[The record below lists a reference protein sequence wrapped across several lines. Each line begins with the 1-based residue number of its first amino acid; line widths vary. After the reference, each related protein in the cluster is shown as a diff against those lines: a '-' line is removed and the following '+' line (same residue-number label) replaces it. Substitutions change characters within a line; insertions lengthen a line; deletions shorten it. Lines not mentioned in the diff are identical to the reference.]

1 MKPAPKIRAVIWDL
15 GGVIVRT
22 EDLAP
27 RDALARQ
34 LGLSRAE
41 IEHIVF
47 ESDARFSAQLGEVDG
62 TAHMQAVSEK
72 FGLSLPEFR
81 LHFFGG
87 DRVDQALV
95 SFIRGL
101 RPMRKTAL
109 LSNALSNLRT
119 YLTEEWKIS
128 DAFDLIVISAEV
140 GLLKPDPAIYHLAL
154 NRLGVIATEAV
165 FIDDVPANVEAAVQI
180 GIHGI
185 LFASRPQA
193 LADLRLLL
201 GNP

>member
-1 MKPAPKIRAVIWDL
+1 MKPAPKIEGVIWDL

-27 RDALARQ
+27 RDALARR

-81 LHFFGG
+81 QHFFGG

-95 SFIRGL
+95 SFVRGL
-101 RPMRKTAL
+101 RLRRKTAL

-119 YLTEEWKIS
+119 YLAEEWKIS

-140 GLLKPDPAIYHLAL
+140 GMLKPDPAIYQLAL
-154 NRLGVIATEAV
+154 DRLGVVAAEAV
-165 FIDDVPANVEAAVQI
+165 FVDDVPANVEAAVQI

-185 LFASRPQA
+185 VFESSQQA
-193 LADLRLLL
+193 LADLRSLL
-201 GNP
+201 GRP